1 MIKGKKK
8 VALTQENILKIIS
21 EYDIFKMYMPGNWQV
36 NQLTHSPFREDKD
49 PSFLISNRYGSLG
62 YIDYGRTEY
71 RGDCVHFVRQLFSL
85 PSLDA
90 TLKKIDQDF
99 GLGLSSGNP
108 TGKYQQIIKDYKQP
122 ESIGKRYAKIQVQP
136 KKFTK
141 MDLDYWNLFY
151 QDVSDLKRENI
162 YSVAKIFLNKKR
174 FSFDET
180 QPCFGY
186 FYEGDWKIYRPF
198 ESKKRKWLPNNVPIT
213 AMDGKDCIKDADIAF
228 INKSKKDYMVI
239 RKLLSTTCAV
249 QNEGIA
255 CFSPENV
262 KFLRDNS
269 KRQILSFDSDA
280 VGVKSSLQITD
291 MFGFDYCNVPKKYL
305 AEGINDWAGLAQ
317 KYDLNIIEK
326 YLIDKQILI

>member
-8 VALTQENILKIIS
+8 VTLTQENILKRIS
-21 EYDIFKMYMPGNWQV
+21 EYDIFKMYMPGDWKV
-36 NQLTHSPFREDKD
+36 NQLTHSPFREDKE

-62 YIDYGRTEY
+62 YIDYGSTEH
-71 RGDCVHFVRQLFSL
+71 RGDCVHFVRQLFNL

-90 TLKKIDQDF
+90 TLRKIDQDF
-99 GLGLSSGNP
+99 SLGISSGKLSNDY
-108 TGKYQQIIKDYKQP
+108 KQIIKEYKQP
-122 ESIGKRYAKIQVQP
+122 ESIGKRYTKIQVQP

-180 QPCFGY
+180 QPIFGY

-198 ESKKRKWLPNNVPIT
+198 ETKKRKWLPNNVPIT
-213 AMDGKDCIKDADIAF
+213 VMDGKDCIKDADIAF

-239 RKLLSTTCAV
+239 RKLLPTTCAV
-249 QNEGIA
+249 QNEGVA
-255 CFSPENV
+255 CFTPENV

-269 KRQILSFDSDA
+269 KKQILSFDSDTA
-280 VGVKSSLQITD
+280 GVKSSLQITD

-317 KYDLNIIEK
+317 KYNLDIIEK